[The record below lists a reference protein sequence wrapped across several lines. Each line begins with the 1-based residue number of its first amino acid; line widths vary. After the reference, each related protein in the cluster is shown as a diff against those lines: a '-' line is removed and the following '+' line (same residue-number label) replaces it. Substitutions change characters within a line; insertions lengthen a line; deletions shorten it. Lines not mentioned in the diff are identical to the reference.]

1 MSLTTSEAASA
12 SARGIRAVNAPDGRA
27 AGSTS
32 VVEDVRSLD
41 QVNAALADVD
51 ARRKGRERPLPAALT
66 LAYDDASRRLRDAFL
81 QPPAVV
87 AA

>member
-1 MSLTTSEAASA
+1 MSPTSSESA
-12 SARGIRAVNAPDGRA
+12 SARARGIRVVSAADGTA
-27 AGSTS
+27 AGLTS

-66 LAYDDASRRLRDAFL
+66 LTYDDASRRLRDAFL
-81 QPPAVV
+81 QPPPVV